1 MKIIITGGAGFIGSH
16 IAEFLS
22 EYSDVT
28 VIDDLTTGKKENIQ
42 ALSLKFI
49 QGTIRDISL
58 LKKEFKDAS
67 CVIHQAALV
76 SVPNSILDPVINHE
90 VNATGT
96 LNVLCAAR
104 DAGVEKVIF
113 ASSAAVYGN
122 SPELPK
128 KETMMPEPVSP
139 YAASKMAG
147 EHYCK
152 VFAEQYGLKTVALRY
167 FNVYGPRQN
176 PASEYAAVIPL
187 FISRMLSNKPVI
199 IYGDGNQTR
208 DFIFV
213 RDVVAAIKS
222 GIDHDISG
230 TFNIGTGT
238 RTSINDLVELL
249 GSLLKTKSSVSHVSP
264 RLGDIRD
271 SFADISRAEEELG
284 FRPAYSM
291 EVGLGETIGWFNER
305 QTGEG

>member
-28 VIDDLTTGKKENIQ
+28 VFDDLSTGTKENIQ
-42 ALSLKFI
+42 DLPLKFI
-49 QGTIRDISL
+49 KGTIQDISL

-67 CVIHQAALV
+67 CVVHQAAFV
-76 SVPNSILDPVINHE
+76 SVPDSILDPIKNHD

-128 KETMMPEPVSP
+128 KETMMPEPASP
-139 YAASKMAG
+139 YAASKIAG
-147 EHYCK
+147 EHYCR
-152 VFAEQYGLKTVALRY
+152 VFTEQYGLKTLSLRY

-176 PASEYAAVIPL
+176 LTSDYAAVVPI
-187 FISRMLSNKPVI
+187 FINRMLLNKPLT
-199 IYGDGNQTR
+199 IYGDGEQTR

-213 RDVVAAIKS
+213 RDVVSAIKA
-222 GIDHDISG
+222 GIDHSISG

-238 RTSINDLVELL
+238 RTSIHDLVDLL
-249 GSLLKTKSSVSHVSP
+249 CNLLETKSSISYVSS
-264 RLGDIRD
+264 RSGDIRD
-271 SFADISRAEEELG
+271 SFADIAMAKKVLG
-284 FRPAYSM
+284 FKPAYSM
-291 EVGLGETIGWFNER
+291 QRGREETIDWFQKR
-305 QTGEG
+305 ASD